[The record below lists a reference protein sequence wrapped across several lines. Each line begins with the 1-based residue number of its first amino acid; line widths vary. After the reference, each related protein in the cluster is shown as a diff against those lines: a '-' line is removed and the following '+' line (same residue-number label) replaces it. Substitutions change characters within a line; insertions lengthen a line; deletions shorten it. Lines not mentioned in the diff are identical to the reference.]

1 MKLLKFLFLALCAVV
16 TFSCTSDEPSDP
28 DSGQEISPDEKVP
41 DPTGTVLLSMR
52 DKNNGDTALD
62 EIGIANENFHG
73 SYTSFVDLGPV
84 NGLGNVT
91 TIPKEGWASQVK
103 VIPGHGYVAYTR
115 GWEYYGPYAPECYRI
130 YVVDYIYSIS
140 GGIIGAD
147 IKYQKTFR
155 GLDQDLIFD
164 KTEMICNLSKFP
176 YSSYSYGKY
185 TNSVGFNHKILNDSY
200 TYYTV
205 HNPENNHILYNYGSI
220 NFNSFYIYNVT
231 ISRDLFNSVLS
242 SSEPLVEIDSL
253 TVTTGYGKTKSIKVF
268 IDRTK

>member
-41 DPTGTVLLSMR
+41 DPTGTVLLSIR

-62 EIGIANENFHG
+62 EIGITNENFYG
-73 SYTSFVDLGPV
+73 SHTSFVDLGPV

-91 TIPKEGWASQVK
+91 TIPKEGGWAEQVK

-115 GWEYYGPYAPECYRI
+115 GKEFYGLYDPECYRI

-147 IKYQKTFR
+147 IKYQKTFN

-164 KTEMICNLSKFP
+164 KTEMICNLSKF
-176 YSSYSYGKY
+176 SYSGGNYFS
-185 TNSVGFNHKILNDSY
+185 NVGFYPKILNDSY

-205 HNPENNHILYNYGSI
+205 HNPENNHIRYEYGSI
-220 NFNSFYIYNVT
+220 NFNSFSIYNVT

-242 SSEPLVEIDSL
+242 SSEPLVEIDNL